1 MQLIVGLGNPG
12 PRYAGTRHNAGFLVV
27 DALARR
33 RGVAFAKQRH
43 ALVARAPAGLV
54 LAKPTT
60 FMNLS
65 GAAVQALMARHGIRP
80 EHVMVVH
87 DDLDLPLGR
96 VRVKQGGGAGGQR
109 GVQDTIDRIGPAF
122 VRLKVG
128 VSRPPAG
135 WPAER
140 WVLSR
145 FDEAEAP
152 LLERV
157 VEAAADALERWCDDG
172 LEATQRFANGL
183 DLAADP
189 TEATEAAAAAET
201 ARAGGVSDAPDV
213 DPGAPD
219 PPDLNR

>member
-1 MQLIVGLGNPG
+1 VQLVVGLGNPG

-33 RGVAFAKQRH
+33 HGLTFAKQRH
-43 ALVARAPAGLV
+43 ALVARGAGGV
-54 LAKPTT
+54 VVARPTT

-65 GAAVQALMARHGIRP
+65 GAAVQALMARHGVRP
-80 EHVMVVH
+80 DDVLVVH

-96 VRVKQGGGAGGQR
+96 VRLKRGGGAGGQR
-109 GVQDTIDRIGPAF
+109 GVQDTIDRVGPAF
-122 VRLKVG
+122 ARLKVG

-145 FDEAEAP
+145 FDDAELP

-157 VEAAADALERWCDDG
+157 VEAATDALEHWLADG
-172 LEATQRFANGL
+172 LDAAQRFANGL
-183 DLAADP
+183 DLAA
-189 TEATEAAAAAET
+189 EAAEAAE
-201 ARAGGVSDAPDV
+201 APAAS
-213 DPGAPD
+213 GAPD
-219 PPDLNR
+219 PPEV